1 MNLQARAL
9 LAGWPPGVLPL
20 WDSPLPSHLG
30 HAGLIH
36 AENPHP
42 DSHAAGSCRFL
53 LCCGACVNCK
63 GFPAPK
69 NRTPHP
75 GEEGG
80 SLQTTPRLKACSHL
94 GGRAGGTVLS
104 QPPAAGEA
112 PTAETA
118 GEPRTTHVCWLFQLQ
133 EMLPIN

>member
-53 LCCGACVNCK
+53 LCCCACVNCK

-75 GEEGG
+75 GEEGE

-104 QPPAAGEA
+104 QPPER
-112 PTAETA
+112 
-118 GEPRTTHVCWLFQLQ
+118 PRQQRRPENHEQRACVGFFSFKRCYQLTDS
-133 EMLPIN
+133 